1 MTRNKSADDQFPL
14 ARRLT
19 PAVLLASGGVVFLA
33 MVDGPENTIILN
45 SSSTTGSVSSSSSS
59 TSNPTG
65 STSTQELT
73 CGAARSTGAQVEFKW
88 GIVQVEALLDGEGEL
103 CEVEVLQ
110 FPDADRRSLA
120 INNFALPILRE
131 AVVVAKNANVQAVS
145 GATLTSRA
153 YMASLQF
160 ALDNS

>member
-1 MTRNKSADDQFPL
+1 M
-14 ARRLT
+14 
-19 PAVLLASGGVVFLA
+19 
-33 MVDGPENTIILN
+33 
-45 SSSTTGSVSSSSSS
+45 
-59 TSNPTG
+59 
-65 STSTQELT
+65 
-73 CGAARSTGAQVEFKW
+73 
-88 GIVQVEALLDGEGEL
+88 EALLDGEGEL

-120 INNFALPILRE
+120 INNFALPILHD

>member
-1 MTRNKSADDQFPL
+1 MTRNKSADDQFSL

-33 MVDGPENTIILN
+33 LVDGPENAITLD
-45 SSSTTGSVSSSSSS
+45 SSSTAGSVSSSSSS
-59 TSNPTG
+59 SSNPTG
-65 STSTQELT
+65 STSTQEFL
-73 CGAARSTGAQVEFKW
+73 CGASRSTGAQVEFKW
-88 GIVQVEALLDGEGEL
+88 GILQVEALLDGEGEL
-103 CEVEVLQ
+103 CAVEVLQ

-120 INNFALPILRE
+120 INNFALPILHD